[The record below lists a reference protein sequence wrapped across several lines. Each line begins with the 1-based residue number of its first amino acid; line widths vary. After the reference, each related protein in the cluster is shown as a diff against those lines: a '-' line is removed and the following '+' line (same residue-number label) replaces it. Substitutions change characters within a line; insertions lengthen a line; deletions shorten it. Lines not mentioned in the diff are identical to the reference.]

1 MSAPR
6 VLVRTLVCMPARLS
20 LCMLVAALAGCAS
33 QSGGASGGLAG
44 STTELRTASD
54 QTAVEKRANIR
65 LQLAVGYY
73 QSGSY
78 EVALDEIKKA
88 LAADPDMSEAYGVRA
103 LIYTAMD
110 EMVLAEENYQRAMRL
125 APGNADL
132 ANNYGSFLCQTGRY
146 TQAMAQFDA
155 ALKNPRY
162 ASPVKA
168 MANAGGCALKN
179 KQYEL
184 ADRHLTNAARLDPD
198 FPPVQVGLAQVAFQR
213 RDYARANF
221 YMNMLKGRT
230 KPEAM
235 SAEVLWLAIR
245 IDRKI
250 GEPDR
255 AASLA
260 TQLRRRHP
268 ASPEFAAFQ
277 RGAFDE

>member
-1 MSAPR
+1 LSAPSVR
-6 VLVRTLVCMPARLS
+6 SGVALCVL
-20 LCMLVAALAGCAS
+20 AALLAACAGR
-33 QSGGASGGLAG
+33 QSASGGLAG
-44 STTELRTASD
+44 STTELKTASD
-54 QTAVEKRANIR
+54 ETSVEKRAGIR

-78 EVALDEIKKA
+78 EVALDEVKKA
-88 LAADPDMSEAYGVRA
+88 LQANPEMAEAYGVRA

-110 EMVLAEENYQRAMRL
+110 EMALAEENYQRAMRL

-146 TQAMAQFDA
+146 TQAMAQFET
-155 ALKNPRY
+155 ALKNPKY

-168 MANAGGCALKN
+168 MANAGGCAIKN
-179 KQYEL
+179 KQYDL
-184 ADRHLTNAARLDPD
+184 AERYFSSAMRIDPD
-198 FPPVQVGLAQVAFQR
+198 FPTLQAGLARVSYQR
-213 RDYARANF
+213 RDYARAGF
-221 YMNMLKGRT
+221 YLNMLKAQTR
-230 KPEAM
+230 PEAM

-245 IDRKI
+245 IERKL
-250 GEPDR
+250 GESDS

-268 ASPEFAAFQ
+268 TSPEFAAFQ

>member
-1 MSAPR
+1 LNALRP
-6 VLVRTLVCMPARLS
+6 LTLCL
-20 LCMLVAALAGCAS
+20 LAAAAVGLLGGCA
-33 QSGGASGGLAG
+33 GGKTAGSSGLAG
-44 STTELRTASD
+44 GTTELRTASD
-54 QTAVEKRANIR
+54 QTTVEKRANIR

-88 LAADPDMSEAYGVRA
+88 LAADPDMSDAYGVRA

-110 EMVLAEENYQRAMRL
+110 EMPLAEENYQRAMRL

-146 TQAMAQFDA
+146 PQAMAQFEA
-155 ALKNPRY
+155 ALRNPKY
-162 ASPVKA
+162 VSPVKA
-168 MANAGGCALKN
+168 MANAGACAFKN
-179 KQYEL
+179 KQYDA
-184 ADRHLTNAARLDPD
+184 ADRHFTNAARLDPD
-198 FPPVQVGLAQVAFQR
+198 FPPVQAGLARVAYQR
-213 RDYARANF
+213 RDFARAGF
-221 YMNMLKGRT
+221 YMNMLKART

-235 SAEVLWLAIR
+235 GADVLWLAIR
-245 IDRKI
+245 IERKL
-250 GEPDR
+250 GETDS

-268 ASPEFAAFQ
+268 TSPEFAAFQ

>member
-1 MSAPR
+1 MIAARS
-6 VLVRTLVCMPARLS
+6 VARLT
-20 LCMLVAALAGCAS
+20 LCVLAVALAGCAS
-33 QSGGASGGLAG
+33 KSGGGSSSSNAGLAG

-54 QTAVEKRANIR
+54 QTSVEKRANIR

-88 LAADPDMSEAYGVRA
+88 LDADPDMSEAYGVRA

-146 TQAMAQFDA
+146 AQAMAQFES
-155 ALKNPRY
+155 ALKNPKY

-168 MANAGGCALKN
+168 MANAGGCAVKN
-179 KQYEL
+179 KQYEV
-184 ADRHLTNAARLDPD
+184 ADRYFTDAARIDPD
-198 FPPVQVGLAQVAFQR
+198 FPPVQAGLARVAFQR
-213 RDYARANF
+213 RDYARAGF
-221 YMNMLKGRT
+221 YMNMLKERT

-235 SAEVLWLAIR
+235 SADVLWLAIR

-250 GEPDR
+250 GEADS

-268 ASPEFAAFQ
+268 TSPEFAAFQ

>member
-1 MSAPR
+1 MIAAGS
-6 VLVRTLVCMPARLS
+6 LARLT
-20 LCMLVAALAGCAS
+20 LCVLTVALAGCAS
-33 QSGGASGGLAG
+33 KSGGGGSGGLAG

-54 QTAVEKRANIR
+54 QTSVEKRANIR

-88 LAADPDMSEAYGVRA
+88 LDADPDMSDAYGVRA

-110 EMVLAEENYQRAMRL
+110 EMALAEENYQRAMRL

-146 TQAMAQFDA
+146 SLAMAQFES
-155 ALKNPRY
+155 ALKNPKY

-168 MANAGGCALKN
+168 MANAGGCAVKN
-179 KQYEL
+179 KQYDV
-184 ADRHLTNAARLDPD
+184 ADRYLTDAARLDPD
-198 FPPVQVGLAQVAFQR
+198 FPPVQAGLARVAFQR
-213 RDYARANF
+213 RDYARAGF
-221 YMNMLKGRT
+221 YMNMLKERT

-235 SAEVLWLAIR
+235 SADVLWLAIR

-250 GEPDR
+250 GEADS

-268 ASPEFAAFQ
+268 TSPEFAAFQ

>member
-1 MSAPR
+1 MSAAR
-6 VLVRTLVCMPARLS
+6 VSSGRTAVRVA
-20 LCMLVAALAGCAS
+20 LCVLAVALAGCAS
-33 QSGGASGGLAG
+33 KGGGSLAG
-44 STTELRTASD
+44 ESTELRTASD
-54 QTAVEKRANIR
+54 QTSVEKRAGIR

-73 QSGSY
+73 QGGNY

-110 EMVLAEENYQRAMRL
+110 EMKLAEENYQRAMRL

-132 ANNYGSFLCQTGRY
+132 ANNYGSFLCQTNRY
-146 TQAMAQFDA
+146 SAAMAQFDA
-155 ALKNPRY
+155 ALKNPKY
-162 ASPVKA
+162 TSPVKA
-168 MANAGGCALKN
+168 MANAGACAVKN
-179 KQYEL
+179 KQYDV
-184 ADRHLTNAARLDPD
+184 ADRYFTDAARLDPD
-198 FPPVQVGLAQVAFQR
+198 FPPAQAGLARVAYQR

-221 YMNMLKGRT
+221 YMNMLKART

-235 SAEVLWLAIR
+235 SAEALWLAIR

-250 GEPDR
+250 GETDS

-268 ASPEFAAFQ
+268 TSPEFAAFQ

>member
-1 MSAPR
+1 MNA
-6 VLVRTLVCMPARLS
+6 ARLTIC
-20 LCMLVAALAGCAS
+20 LLALALAGCAS
-33 QSGGASGGLAG
+33 KGAGSGG
-44 STTELRTASD
+44 TTELRTASD
-54 QTAVEKRANIR
+54 QTPVEKRANIR

-73 QSGSY
+73 QSGNY

-110 EMVLAEENYQRAMRL
+110 EKPLAEENYQRAMRL

-146 TQAMAQFDA
+146 GPAMAQFDA

-168 MANAGGCALKN
+168 MANAGGCAIKN
-179 KQYEL
+179 KQYDT
-184 ADRHLTNAARLDPD
+184 ADRYFTSAAQLDPD
-198 FPPVQVGLAQVAFQR
+198 FTPVQAGLARVAYQR
-213 RDYARANF
+213 RDYARAGF
-221 YMNMLKGRT
+221 YMNMIKARI
-230 KPEAM
+230 KPESM
-235 SAEVLWLAIR
+235 SADTLWLAIR
-245 IDRKI
+245 IERKL
-250 GEPDR
+250 GENDS
-255 AASLA
+255 AATLA

>member
-1 MSAPR
+1 LSALRP
-6 VLVRTLVCMPARLS
+6 LA
-20 LCMLVAALAGCAS
+20 LCLLAAALAGCGGGKFN
-33 QSGGASGGLAG
+33 GGAAGG
-44 STTELRTASD
+44 TTELRTASD
-54 QTAVEKRANIR
+54 QTSVEKRANIR

-78 EVALDEIKKA
+78 EVALDEVKKA

-110 EMVLAEENYQRAMRL
+110 EMPLAEENYQRAMRL

-146 TQAMAQFDA
+146 QQAMAQFEA
-155 ALKNPRY
+155 ALNNPKY
-162 ASPVKA
+162 VSPVKA
-168 MANAGGCALKN
+168 MANAGACAFKN
-179 KQYEL
+179 KHYDV
-184 ADRHLTNAARLDPD
+184 ADRYFTNAARFDPD
-198 FPPVQVGLAQVAFQR
+198 FPPVQAGLARVAYQR
-213 RDYARANF
+213 RDYPRAGF
-221 YMNMLKGRT
+221 YMNMLKART

-235 SAEVLWLAIR
+235 GADVLWLAIR
-245 IDRKI
+245 IERKL
-250 GEPDR
+250 GETDS

-268 ASPEFAAFQ
+268 TSPEFAAFQ

>member
-1 MSAPR
+1 
-6 VLVRTLVCMPARLS
+6 MPAGLA
-20 LCMLVAALAGCAS
+20 LCVLAAALAGCAS
-33 QSGGASGGLAG
+33 KQGAGAAG
-44 STTELRTASD
+44 STTELKTASD
-54 QTAVEKRANIR
+54 ETSIEKRAGIR

-78 EVALDEIKKA
+78 EVALDEVKKA
-88 LAADPDMSEAYGVRA
+88 LAADPNMSEAYGVRA
-103 LIYTAMD
+103 LIYTAMN
-110 EMVLAEENYQRAMRL
+110 EMPLAEENYQRAMRL
-125 APGNADL
+125 APGNGDL

-162 ASPVKA
+162 SSPVKA

-179 KQYEL
+179 KQYDL
-184 ADRHLTNAARLDPD
+184 AERYFNSAMQLDPD
-198 FPPVQVGLAQVAFQR
+198 LPTLQAGLARVSFQR
-213 RDYARANF
+213 RDYPRAGF
-221 YMNMLKGRT
+221 YMNMLKAQT

-235 SAEVLWLAIR
+235 SADVLWLAIR
-245 IDRKI
+245 IERKL
-250 GEPDR
+250 GENDS
-255 AASLA
+255 AATLG